1 MCSVHAQVEGS
12 HLASMFSG
20 RWEDCLDRDSNGRV
34 FLAFDPYSFQQ
45 ILTMLRCRLFDI
57 ANSAAPYKAIITPDK
72 LHAYKCLVDYL
83 GLEGVCRITDKPSNL
98 PSDACQLTYVSDGAI
113 VTQSM
118 AKGQWVPSVTPFKIY
133 NVVANAGPEMSTGQ
147 KYHIK
152 LETSRQYW
160 FVGIAKETPTDA
172 QNPGKSAFG
181 WTQDALG
188 GRPWAAG
195 VAKCNDFVPVPR
207 LRNRSLQVD
216 VNTSCLACVDL
227 DSTHSARNGK
237 PQGWKMPFFSS
248 PGLADVMQQQF
259 FTFQMIVEPNGRSTV
274 LPVTDADKE
283 LFVDKW

>member
-1 MCSVHAQVEGS
+1 MSTNGIPHFESASASFRQLAEQLQREEAKVLQAQAVVDQRAELLDQQAEALAQEKQRMSAAGIANNDVLDLNVGGVFFSVKRATLTQVEGS

-20 RWEDCLDRDSNGRV
+20 RWEDCLDRDSTGRV

-83 GLEGVCRITDKPSNL
+83 GLEG
-98 PSDACQLTYVSDGAI
+98 
-113 VTQSM
+113 
-118 AKGQWVPSVTPFKIY
+118 
-133 NVVANAGPEMSTGQ
+133 
-147 KYHIK
+147 
-152 LETSRQYW
+152 
-160 FVGIAKETPTDA
+160 
-172 QNPGKSAFG
+172 
-181 WTQDALG
+181 
-188 GRPWAAG
+188 
-195 VAKCNDFVPVPR
+195 
-207 LRNRSLQVD
+207 
-216 VNTSCLACVDL
+216 
-227 DSTHSARNGK
+227 
-237 PQGWKMPFFSS
+237 GWKMPFFSS